1 MNINQTQPVKLAV
14 RANKCLCLGH
24 TLIMRKV
31 TVYQRPSPCGL
42 AQQNHML
49 HCSAN
54 VSCYP
59 RRVCWSFMGEATY
72 PCNTRINTIL
82 DPCVL
87 VHICQTDCELDGNR
101 DVSSPN

>member
-1 MNINQTQPVKLAV
+1 MNINQTQPVKLAA

-49 HCSAN
+49 HCSAKHDMFAG
-54 VSCYP
+54 VSWGKLLIP
-59 RRVCWSFMGEATY
+59 AT
-72 PCNTRINTIL
+72 
-82 DPCVL
+82 
-87 VHICQTDCELDGNR
+87 QG
-101 DVSSPN
+101 